1 MVFHDLKQF
10 MADLEQ
16 RGELVRIRDTVSA
29 DLEITEIT
37 DRVSKSG
44 PRGPALLFE
53 HVKGHTV
60 PVLMNAFGSMP
71 RVARALGLE
80 DESGFGQVFG
90 DLMDIK
96 VPAGW
101 LDRLRF
107 LPKLKRFLSI
117 APKTVKNPPCQQLVY
132 RLGAPGA
139 LPGAAHE
146 ATPGATEGLSLSRL
160 PILWSWPADG
170 GRFITLPVV
179 FTRHPVTGKR
189 NVGMYRMHVY
199 DDRTTGMHWHTHKGG
214 AEHYRQAER
223 LKQRLEVAVAI
234 GPGPAV
240 TYAATAPVPPDI
252 DEIQFAAFL
261 QNAPIEMAKC
271 LTIDQEVPAHS
282 QFVLEGY
289 VEPGER
295 HIEGPFGDHT
305 GYYSPADL
313 YPVFHL
319 TCITH
324 QKDPVYP
331 ATIVGKPPMEDCYLA
346 KATERIFLPL
356 IKTQLPELVELNL
369 PMEGVFHNLA
379 LVSINKTYPGQ
390 AKKVM
395 SALWG
400 MGQMMFTKIIIVF
413 ESDVDV
419 HNMADVLW
427 RLGNDIDPRRDVIF
441 FEGPVDALDHAASSP
456 HFGSKMGIDAT
467 RKWPEEG
474 YPRTWPDLIRM
485 DPTVVE
491 KVDRL
496 WPKLGIDPGQGSRLV
511 HGR

>member
-1 MVFHDLKQF
+1 MAFHDLKQF
-10 MADLEQ
+10 IADLEK
-16 RGELVRIRDTVSA
+16 RGELVRIREEVSA

-44 PRGPALLFE
+44 PCGPALLFE
-53 HVKGHTV
+53 RVKGHTV

-71 RVARALGLE
+71 RVARALGLDDVE
-80 DESGFGQVFG
+80 GFGQLFG
-90 DLMDIK
+90 GLMDVK

-101 LDRLRF
+101 LDKLRL
-107 LPKLKRFLSI
+107 LPKLRRFLSVT
-117 APKTVKNPPCQQLVY
+117 PKVVKNPPCQQVIY
-132 RLGAPGA
+132 RAD
-139 LPGAAHE
+139 E
-146 ATPGATEGLSLSRL
+146 LSLSSIPVL
-160 PILWSWPADG
+160 LSWPADG
-170 GRFITLPVV
+170 GRFITLPTV

-189 NVGMYRMHVY
+189 NVGMYRLHVY

-223 LKQRLEVAVAI
+223 LNQRLEVAVAI

-240 TYAATAPVPPDI
+240 TYAATAPIPPDI

-271 LTIDQEVPAHS
+271 LTIDQEVPANS

-289 VEPGER
+289 VAPGER
-295 HIEGPFGDHT
+295 RIEGPFGDHT

-395 SALWG
+395 SAIWG

-427 RLGNDIDPRRDVIF
+427 RLGNDIDPRRDVVF

-456 HFGSKMGIDAT
+456 HLGSKMGIDAT
-467 RKWPEEG
+467 RKWPQEG
-474 YPRTWPDLIRM
+474 FTRTWPDVIRM
-485 DPTVVE
+485 DPAVVE
-491 KVDRL
+491 RVDRL
-496 WPKLGIDPGQGSRLV
+496 WPKLGINPVKGINSAKEKP
-511 HGR
+511 